1 MGDDA
6 VKFTT
11 HTSLRDGR
19 LKACSVLAAALTVI
33 LAIAPAQAHHPGAEL
48 DKVMG
53 DKEKFFEKTDRP
65 APAFEL
71 MNRDGEVVSLS
82 DYTDKILVVHFVYTS
97 CPDVCPLHA
106 EKIEDIQTMINQS
119 PMKEVVQFV
128 TISTDPKTDTP
139 DVLKT
144 YGKDHNLNPVNWT
157 FMTTSTG
164 QPEDTTRKLAEALGH
179 KFVKSDDGY
188 QTHGVVTH
196 VIDRGGRWAG
206 NFHGLRFDSV
216 NMVLYINGLINS
228 ASEPKK
234 DQGWID
240 KLKGLF
246 N

>member
-1 MGDDA
+1 
-6 VKFTT
+6 VRFTK

-19 LKACSVLAAALTVI
+19 LKTWSVLAAVLTVV

-53 DKEKFFEKTDRP
+53 DKEKFFEQTDRQ

-82 DYTDKILVVHFVYTS
+82 DYADKILVVHFVYTS

-106 EKIEDIQTMINQS
+106 EKIQEIQTMINAS
-119 PMKEVVQFV
+119 PMKEIVQFV
-128 TISTDPKTDTP
+128 TITTDPKTDTP
-139 DVLKT
+139 EVLHT
-144 YGKDHNLNPVNWT
+144 YGENHGLDPANWT
-157 FMTTSTG
+157 FMTAAPE
-164 QPEDTTRKLAEALGH
+164 QAEDTTRQLAETFGH

-196 VIDRGGRWAG
+196 VIDRGSRWAG
-206 NFHGLRFDSV
+206 NFHGLRFNSV
-216 NMVLYINGLINS
+216 NMVLYINGLINKPPE
-228 ASEPKK
+228 AKT
-234 DQGWID
+234 DRGWFE
-240 KLKGLF
+240 KLRGVF

>member
-1 MGDDA
+1 MRL
-6 VKFTT
+6 TR

-19 LKACSVLAAALTVI
+19 LKISSVLAAALTVI
-33 LAIAPAQAHHPGAEL
+33 LTFSSAQAHHPGAEL

-71 MNRDGEVVSLS
+71 TNRNGEVVSLS
-82 DYTDKILVVHFVYTS
+82 DYADKILVVHFVYTS

-106 EKIEDIQTMINQS
+106 AKIQEIQMMINLS
-119 PMKEVVQFV
+119 PMKDVVQFV
-128 TISTDPKTDTP
+128 TITTDPKTDTP

-144 YGKDHNLNPVNWT
+144 YGEDHNLNPVNWT
-157 FMTTSTG
+157 FMTPTPD
-164 QPEDTTRKLAEALGH
+164 QPEDTPRKLAESFGH

-206 NFHGLRFDSV
+206 NFHGLRFDSI
-216 NMVLYINGLINS
+216 NMVLYLNGLINNP
-228 ASEPKK
+228 SETKK
-234 DQGWID
+234 DQGWIG
-240 KLKGLF
+240 KLRGLF

>member
-1 MGDDA
+1 M
-6 VKFTT
+6 KFTK
-11 HTSLRDGR
+11 HTNIRDGR
-19 LKACSVLAAALTVI
+19 LKTWSVLAAVLTVI
-33 LAIAPAQAHHPGAEL
+33 LAIAPAQAHHPGAAL

-71 MNRDGEVVSLS
+71 TNRDGEVVSLS
-82 DYTDKILVVHFVYTS
+82 DYADKILVVHFVYTS

-106 EKIEDIQTMINQS
+106 EKIQEIQTMINES

-128 TISTDPKTDTP
+128 TITTDPETDTP

-144 YGKDHNLNPVNWT
+144 YGRDHNLNPVNWT
-157 FMTTSTG
+157 FMTAAPD
-164 QPEDTTRKLAEALGH
+164 QPEDTTRKLALSFGH

-216 NMVLYINGLINS
+216 NMVLYTNGLINRPP
-228 ASEPKK
+228 ETKK
-234 DQGWID
+234 DQGWIG
-240 KLKGLF
+240 KLRGLF

>member
-1 MGDDA
+1 MR
-6 VKFTT
+6 FTK

-19 LKACSVLAAALTVI
+19 LKTWSVLAAVLTVV

-53 DKEKFFEKTDRP
+53 DKEKFFEQTDRQ

-82 DYTDKILVVHFVYTS
+82 DYADKILVVHFVYTS

-106 EKIEDIQTMINQS
+106 DKIQEIQTMINQS

-128 TISTDPKTDTP
+128 TITTDPKTDTP

-144 YGKDHNLNPVNWT
+144 YGEDHNLNPVNWT
-157 FMTTSTG
+157 FMTAAPT
-164 QPEDTTRKLAEALGH
+164 QPADTTRKLAETFGH

-216 NMVLYINGLINS
+216 NMVLYTNGLINRPP
-228 ASEPKK
+228 EPKK
-234 DQGWID
+234 DQGWIG
-240 KLKGLF
+240 KLRGLF

>member
-1 MGDDA
+1 
-6 VKFTT
+6 V
-11 HTSLRDGR
+11 
-19 LKACSVLAAALTVI
+19 LTVI
-33 LAIAPAQAHHPGAEL
+33 LAIAPAQAHHPGAAL

-71 MNRDGEVVSLS
+71 TNRDGEVVSLS
-82 DYTDKILVVHFVYTS
+82 DYADKILVVHFVYTS

-106 EKIEDIQTMINQS
+106 DKIQEIQTMINES
-119 PMKEVVQFV
+119 PMKEIVQFV
-128 TISTDPKTDTP
+128 TITTDPETDTP

-144 YGKDHNLNPVNWT
+144 YGRDHNLNPVNWT
-157 FMTTSTG
+157 FMTAAPD
-164 QPEDTTRKLAEALGH
+164 QPEDTTRKLAQSFGH

-216 NMVLYINGLINS
+216 NMVLYINGLINRPP
-228 ASEPKK
+228 EPKK
-234 DQGWID
+234 DQGWIG
-240 KLKGLF
+240 KLRGLF